1 MQGLRFR
8 VMQWGRPWS
17 DFWVGKIPWRKD
29 RVPSTEVVF
38 PCGSA
43 GKESPCSLWGPNS
56 WTWLS
61 RFHFHFHMRAEVMT
75 RTFVVGL
82 WRRGGTGWNHIE
94 GLASW
99 LPSYLL
105 LPSISPKQSLLWQIG
120 DMEFMGKS
128 LCHVWLFVTPW
139 TIACQAPLSMEF
151 SRQEY
156 WRELP
161 FPSPGDLPDPGI
173 EPGSLAS
180 QADSLPSELPGK
192 PMEFILVVKSWAAT
206 D

>member
-1 MQGLRFR
+1 MGDLGSIHGLERSLGEGKGYPLQYSGLENSMDCIVYG
-8 VMQWGRPWS
+8 VMKGR
-17 DFWVGKIPWRKD
+17 
-29 RVPSTEVVF
+29 
-38 PCGSA
+38 
-43 GKESPCSLWGPNS
+43 
-56 WTWLS
+56 TWLS
-61 RFHFHFHMRAEVMT
+61 HFHFHFHVRAEVMT
-75 RTFVVGL
+75 RTLVVGL
-82 WRRGGTGWNHIE
+82 WGRGGTGWNHIE

-105 LPSISPKQSLLWQIG
+105 LPSVSPKQSLLWQTG

-139 TIACQAPLSMEF
+139 AVACQTPLSIEF
-151 SRQEY
+151 SRQKY
-156 WRELP
+156 WSELP
-161 FPSPGDLPDPGI
+161 FSSPGDLPDPGI

-192 PMEFILVVKSWAAT
+192 PIEFILVVKSWAAT